1 MVDVQIAVLVGQ
13 HGKTYVRDKALMPH
27 ITCDERHRFV
37 FRVTITA
44 LILVVAR
51 ALSVAAA
58 SHQAGLLAIWEG
70 RGNA

>member
-27 ITCDERHRFV
+27 FTCGERQRFV
-37 FRVTITA
+37 FWVTIAA

-51 ALSVAAA
+51 TLSAAA
-58 SHQAGLLAIWEG
+58 AGHQGGRLAIWEG